1 MTKVTTPL
9 SILVFIYLLMI
20 GLSLIILILAIFTAC
35 DFYKLDQ
42 YGDEYRAAKFCK
54 EYLKS
59 EEYGLYNEC
68 YYQKLAYFKQL
79 SEAQKK

>member
-20 GLSLIILILAIFTAC
+20 GLSLILLLLAIFTAC
-35 DFYKLDQ
+35 DFYRFDQ
-42 YGDEYRAAKFCK
+42 SGDEYRAARFCK

-59 EEYGLYNEC
+59 KEYGLYNEC
-68 YYQKLAYFKQL
+68 YYQKIAYFKQL
-79 SEAQKK
+79 SESRKK